1 MELDNGIL
9 FSQKYVILWDHVRG
23 LDRCETKVTQKQE
36 SFLAK
41 MHTHT
46 HTNLGWVMWI
56 NYASPKKIL
65 NLQK

>member
-46 HTNLGWVMWI
+46 HKLGLGYVD
-56 NYASPKKIL
+56 
-65 NLQK
+65 